1 MQICKLLAACSLAC
15 ASIAGP
21 ATAAPDTR
29 PAPRADKPAAQA
41 TACPA
46 TGKLL
51 FEVDHKVSPGAKL
64 GTATTKLFA
73 TGAWTRDDTDA
84 DGNALPQTSGC
95 LAKPELKQVAGSL
108 HSAPWK
114 VTTARIKCM
123 AVSPQFT
130 EYHIDGKLVF
140 TQRLCSGQSLDAR
153 SQAALDAATKR
164 VEPAATKSP

>member
-29 PAPRADKPAAQA
+29 PAPRA
-41 TACPA
+41 
-46 TGKLL
+46 
-51 FEVDHKVSPGAKL
+51 GAKL
-64 GTATTKLFA
+64 PTSTVKIFA
-73 TGAWTRDDTDA
+73 SGAWTRDETDA